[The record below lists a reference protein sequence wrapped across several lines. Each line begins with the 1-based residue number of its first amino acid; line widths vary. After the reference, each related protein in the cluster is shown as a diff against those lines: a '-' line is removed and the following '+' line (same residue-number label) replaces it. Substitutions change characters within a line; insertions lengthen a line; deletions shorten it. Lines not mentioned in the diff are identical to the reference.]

1 VEYADANLHKHG
13 FKKPSIRHLVK
24 VLKLHLYEVVKI
36 ENCFE
41 RLMYLYELLDLGK
54 ETIENVEMVIRTFV
68 P

>member
-24 VLKLHLYEVVKI
+24 VLKLHLCEVVKI
-36 ENCFE
+36 ENYFE
-41 RLMYLYELLDLGK
+41 GLMYFYELLDLGK
-54 ETIENVEMVIRTFV
+54 ETIEDAEMVSRPFV